1 MDNLRHIHDVLELLF
16 TSEKQFTVASLQ
28 TELQNTYGE
37 DVQFANC
44 ADHLF
49 GIDEVVPF
57 ILGKNKI
64 RLEGD
69 TIIPLVPGCSH

>member
-16 TSEKQFTVASLQ
+16 TSDKKFTVAGLEA
-28 TELQNTYGE
+28 ELETTFGV

-57 ILGKNKI
+57 ILSKKKI

-69 TIIPLVPGCSH
+69 TIVPLVPGCSH